1 LTQKWQ
7 YNMNVKL
14 VTLKTNHTLIG
25 RVDCVDDNTIII
37 KEPVQVFM
45 QPSKDGMQMGFGPFL
60 DYAQEHKTGIKISMI
75 DVFCI
80 TTPIIEL
87 ENQYN
92 QIFGS
97 GITIANAIPKL

>member
-7 YNMNVKL
+7 FDMTVKL

-25 RVDCVDDNTIII
+25 QVDCVDDTTIII

-45 QPSKDGMQMGFGPFL
+45 QPSKEGMQMGFGPFL
-60 DYAQEHKTGIKISMI
+60 DYSQEHKTGIKLSMN
-75 DVFCI
+75 DVLCI
-80 TTPIIEL
+80 VTPIIDL

-97 GITIANAIPKL
+97 GIQIANAIPKV